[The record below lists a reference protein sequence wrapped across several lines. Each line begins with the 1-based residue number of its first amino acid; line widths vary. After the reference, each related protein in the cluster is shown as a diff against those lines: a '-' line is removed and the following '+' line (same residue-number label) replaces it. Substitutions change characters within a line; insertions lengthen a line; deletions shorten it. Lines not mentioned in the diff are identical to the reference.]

1 MRIAYI
7 SSNLEGHA
15 EMRRRTRERG
25 HEVLSF
31 KDAREA
37 IEAIHH
43 DCAIDIVITCA
54 HTKPISGLEVC
65 WEARLLAGE
74 DRVLY
79 ILFVV
84 PPGGG
89 AIEVEAL
96 DSGADET
103 VNVDVRPE
111 EFDAKL
117 RVAER
122 VISLQRDLLREASID
137 YLSGADNRR
146 AFFRKLAA
154 ACSDASHG
162 AYLSVIYLD
171 VDRFKAINDRHG
183 HDVGDEA
190 LRALT
195 TAAQALDVPVGRLGG
210 DEFSVIPP
218 E

>member
-1 MRIAYI
+1 MRVAYI
-7 SSNLEGHA
+7 GSNFEGHA
-15 EMRRRTRERG
+15 ELRRRIRERG

-31 KDAREA
+31 DDAREV

-43 DCAIDIVITCA
+43 DCVIDIVGTCA
-54 HTKPISGLEVC
+54 YAKPISGLEVC

-74 DRVLY
+74 DRALY

-84 PPGGG
+84 PPGEG

-96 DSGADET
+96 DCGADET
-103 VNVDVRPE
+103 VNVHVRPE

-137 YLSGADNRR
+137 HLSGADNRR

-154 ACSDASHG
+154 ACSDTSRG
-162 AYLSVIYLD
+162 A
-171 VDRFKAINDRHG
+171 
-183 HDVGDEA
+183 
-190 LRALT
+190 
-195 TAAQALDVPVGRLGG
+195 
-210 DEFSVIPP
+210 
-218 E
+218 